1 MHSTVS
7 CSTIEILR
15 NLFFCFGFW
24 EKVITDN
31 GRNFIN
37 TGFDKF
43 LRQNGIKHY
52 TPAPYHPTSDG
63 PAERAVETVKHGL
76 KKSYLV
82 HWLKKSLSFYSAT
95 KLHHMHNRDFLN
107 WTVNGRIPHSQLDLL
122 KLDLLNRV
130 RTTQNNQK
138 PVHDKHDTHAV
149 SRSYR
154 KGEAVYVR
162 NFGHGPE
169 WLAGYILDNTG
180 SLFWNI
186 DLQDGGVF
194 GDII

>member
-15 NLFFCFGFW
+15 NLFFCFGFC

-52 TPAPYHPTSDG
+52 TSAPYHPTSDG
-63 PAERAVETVKHGL
+63 LAERAVETVKHGL

-82 HWLKKSLSFYSAT
+82 H
-95 KLHHMHNRDFLN
+95 
-107 WTVNGRIPHSQLDLL
+107 
-122 KLDLLNRV
+122 
-130 RTTQNNQK
+130 
-138 PVHDKHDTHAV
+138 
-149 SRSYR
+149 
-154 KGEAVYVR
+154 
-162 NFGHGPE
+162 
-169 WLAGYILDNTG
+169 
-180 SLFWNI
+180 
-186 DLQDGGVF
+186 
-194 GDII
+194 